1 MLAFGG
7 ANAVIPEIH
16 RDVVAVS
23 GWMTDQQFAD
33 LFAISQA
40 APGPNI
46 LIVSLVGYQV
56 AGVAG
61 ALVTTAAIVLLG

>member
-1 MLAFGG
+1 MKSGTLASLATHFLLLSMLAFGG

-40 APGPNI
+40 APGPI
-46 LIVSLVGYQV
+46 S
-56 AGVAG
+56 
-61 ALVTTAAIVLLG
+61 